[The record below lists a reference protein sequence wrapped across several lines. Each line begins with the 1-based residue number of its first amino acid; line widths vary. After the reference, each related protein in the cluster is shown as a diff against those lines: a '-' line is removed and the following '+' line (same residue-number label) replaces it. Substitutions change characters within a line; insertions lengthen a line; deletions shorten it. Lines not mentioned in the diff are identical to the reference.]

1 MLKKNINLDCL
12 ELFYTQATVKLSLFV
27 SWRNAF
33 CFLDLTLSSKRVDFA
48 GFFLDG
54 LNFFYIPGLAYASLK
69 GGGLIRGWI

>member
-54 LNFFYIPGLAYASLK
+54 LNFFLHSRFGVCVAK
-69 GGGLIRGWI
+69 GGGSN